1 MKRLFEDL
9 LFQLLADQLVEQ
21 AQHLIKWLNT
31 APWQVW
37 FA

>member
-9 LFQLLADQLVEQ
+9 LLQLLADQLVEQ
-21 AQHLIKWLNT
+21 AQHLIEWLSA